1 MKKMQQK
8 NTKIQIYKIEHK
20 LPLKPSHNDDKHQV
34 PNSSNQVI
42 RMTNT
47 KFETQEGSN
56 HNTMFLN
63 GKSSYSP

>member
-20 LPLKPSHNDDKHQV
+20 LPLKSRHNDDKHQV

-42 RMTNT
+42 RIINT
-47 KFETQEGSN
+47 KFKTQEGSN
-56 HNTMFLN
+56 HNTMFLS